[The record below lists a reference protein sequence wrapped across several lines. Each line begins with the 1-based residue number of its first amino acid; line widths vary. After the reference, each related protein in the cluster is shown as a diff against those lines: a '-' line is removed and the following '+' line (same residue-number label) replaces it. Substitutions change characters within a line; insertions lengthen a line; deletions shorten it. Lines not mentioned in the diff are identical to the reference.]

1 MSCRGASR
9 ARRSL
14 RTPPWG
20 LLAMLSVYRGEA
32 REKRRTTEVQCS
44 DEELALK
51 ELLRRGI
58 KGMSEVVEGLPSA
71 RPRETVR

>member
-1 MSCRGASR
+1 
-9 ARRSL
+9 
-14 RTPPWG
+14 
-20 LLAMLSVYRGEA
+20 MLSVYRGEA